1 MPPIHPGRESGSG
14 IPIFRAWT
22 FQTTRSAGI
31 FDGDWVKG
39 NPVTEELQPESL
51 RQIIETELP
60 DDADDEGEYL
70 AEAQEFEEGAEALR
84 LEDRRELLKGR
95 KQDRRER
102 KRYAE
107 LVFRLVCWW
116 LVGVIALVCCSGLGA
131 LELGEMVLVTIVGS
145 TTASVVAIFVVVA
158 KYLFPPRI

>member
-1 MPPIHPGRESGSG
+1 MRFAVTSGGESAKGR
-14 IPIFRAWT
+14 R
-22 FQTTRSAGI
+22 
-31 FDGDWVKG
+31 V
-39 NPVTEELQPESL
+39 VEELHQESL
-51 RQIIETELP
+51 RQIVEVELP
-60 DDADDEGEYL
+60 DDADDLGAYL
-70 AEAQEFEEGAEALR
+70 AEAQEFEAGAEALR

-116 LVGVIALVCCSGLGA
+116 LVGVMALVCCSGLGA
-131 LELGEMVLVTIVGS
+131 MRLDEIVLMTIVGS

-158 KYLFPPRI
+158 KYLFPHRS

>member
-1 MPPIHPGRESGSG
+1 MLNGDGAGRQRLGHIDLNPEPLQSLARFF
-14 IPIFRAWT
+14 P
-22 FQTTRSAGI
+22 
-31 FDGDWVKG
+31 DGAPANK
-39 NPVTEELQPESL
+39 SKKL
-51 RQIIETELP
+51 RLS
-60 DDADDEGEYL
+60 
-70 AEAQEFEEGAEALR
+70 AEADVLGHAELLVEALR

-116 LVGVIALVCCSGLGA
+116 LAGVMALVCAAGFETVHLDEG
-131 LELGEMVLVTIVGS
+131 VLLAIVGS

-158 KYLFPPRI
+158 KYLFPPRS

>member
-1 MPPIHPGRESGSG
+1 MAEEPQH
-14 IPIFRAWT
+14 
-22 FQTTRSAGI
+22 RSL
-31 FDGDWVKG
+31 
-39 NPVTEELQPESL
+39 E
-51 RQIIETELP
+51 QIVEDELP
-60 DDADDEGEYL
+60 EDDDELGEYL
-70 AEAQEFEEGAEALR
+70 AEAQEFEEDAEALR

-116 LVGVIALVCCSGLGA
+116 LAGVMALVCAAGFETVH
-131 LELGEMVLVTIVGS
+131 LEEAVLLAIVGS

-158 KYLFPPRI
+158 KYLFPPRS

>member
-1 MPPIHPGRESGSG
+1 M
-14 IPIFRAWT
+14 
-22 FQTTRSAGI
+22 RSAVI
-31 FDGDWVKG
+31 FGGGSTKG
-39 NPVTEELQPESL
+39 LRVAEELRQESL
-51 RQIIETELP
+51 QQIVEIELP

-116 LVGVIALVCCSGLGA
+116 LVGVMALVCCAGLDA
-131 LELGEMVLVTIVGS
+131 IRLDETVLMTIVGS

-158 KYLFPPRI
+158 KYLFPPRS

>member
-1 MPPIHPGRESGSG
+1 M
-14 IPIFRAWT
+14 A
-22 FQTTRSAGI
+22 
-31 FDGDWVKG
+31 
-39 NPVTEELQPESL
+39 EELQREPL
-51 RQIIETELP
+51 QQIVEAELP
-60 DDADDEGEYL
+60 EDSDDRGEYL
-70 AEAQEFEEGAEALR
+70 AEAQEFEDGAEALR

-116 LVGVIALVCCSGLGA
+116 LAGVMALVCCSGMGA
-131 LELGEMVLVTIVGS
+131 VHLDEMVLVTMVGS

-158 KYLFPPRI
+158 KYLFPPRS

>member
-1 MPPIHPGRESGSG
+1 MRSG
-14 IPIFRAWT
+14 IISGGA
-22 FQTTRSAGI
+22 SI
-31 FDGDWVKG
+31 EG
-39 NPVTEELQPESL
+39 NRVAEELQQEAL
-51 RQIIETELP
+51 QQIVEAELP
-60 DDADDEGEYL
+60 DEGDDRGEYL
-70 AEAQEFEEGAEALR
+70 AEAQEFEEGAQALR

-116 LVGVIALVCCSGLGA
+116 LVVVMALVCCSGVGVVRLD
-131 LELGEMVLVTIVGS
+131 EMVLTTIVGS

-158 KYLFPPRI
+158 KYLFPPRG

>member
-1 MPPIHPGRESGSG
+1 M
-14 IPIFRAWT
+14 A
-22 FQTTRSAGI
+22 
-31 FDGDWVKG
+31 
-39 NPVTEELQPESL
+39 EELQQGSL
-51 RQIIETELP
+51 QQIVEMELP

-84 LEDRRELLKGR
+84 LEDGRELLKGR

-116 LVGVIALVCCSGLGA
+116 LVSVMALVFCVGLDA
-131 LELGEMVLVTIVGS
+131 IRLDEMILTTIVGS

-158 KYLFPPRI
+158 KYLFPPRS

>member
-1 MPPIHPGRESGSG
+1 V
-14 IPIFRAWT
+14 A
-22 FQTTRSAGI
+22 
-31 FDGDWVKG
+31 
-39 NPVTEELQPESL
+39 EELRQESL
-51 RQIIETELP
+51 QRIVEIELP

-116 LVGVIALVCCSGLGA
+116 LVGVMALVCCAGLDA
-131 LELGEMVLVTIVGS
+131 IRLDEAVLMTIVGS

-158 KYLFPPRI
+158 KYLFPPRS

>member
-1 MPPIHPGRESGSG
+1 MRRFGATSGNGLSKE
-14 IPIFRAWT
+14 R
-22 FQTTRSAGI
+22 
-31 FDGDWVKG
+31 
-39 NPVTEELQPESL
+39 PVAEELQQESL
-51 RQIIETELP
+51 QQIVEADLP
-60 DDADDEGEYL
+60 DDADDLGEYL

-116 LVGVIALVCCSGLGA
+116 LAGVMALVCAAGLETIR
-131 LELGEMVLVTIVGS
+131 LDETVLMTIVGS
-145 TTASVVAIFVVVA
+145 TTASVVAIFVMVA
-158 KYLFPPRI
+158 KYLFPPRT

>member
-1 MPPIHPGRESGSG
+1 M
-14 IPIFRAWT
+14 A
-22 FQTTRSAGI
+22 
-31 FDGDWVKG
+31 
-39 NPVTEELQPESL
+39 EELRQESL
-51 RQIIETELP
+51 QQIAEDDLP
-60 DDADDEGEYL
+60 EDADELGEYL

-116 LVGVIALVCCSGLGA
+116 LAGVMILVCSAGLEA
-131 LELGEMVLVTIVGS
+131 IRLDETVLMTIIGS

-158 KYLFPPRI
+158 KYLFPPRT